1 MNGKRMCQSYEIID
15 SRRVGD
21 TEVVLGYSPT
31 EVSPY
36 VTWKC
41 YAYRS
46 QFQLYQDAEYQ
57 QDQEHGQDEK
67 EHLLCQRQIPKHK
80 NPPLFVFEMYGF
92 SYKYYL
98 IFQKTCQKIHFRGD
112 SNMEIKIPK
121 EVHQHRETIFFGLS
135 TRQFLCSALA
145 VGAAVGVYLMFKGVV
160 GQEAASWLCILAAA
174 PIAVTGFFRYN
185 GLTFER
191 FVWAFLKSQV
201 LCAGPRVYRA
211 ENIYLQAMPEQ
222 RKIWGTGK
230 KP

>member
-1 MNGKRMCQSYEIID
+1 
-15 SRRVGD
+15 
-21 TEVVLGYSPT
+21 
-31 EVSPY
+31 
-36 VTWKC
+36 
-41 YAYRS
+41 
-46 QFQLYQDAEYQ
+46 
-57 QDQEHGQDEK
+57 
-67 EHLLCQRQIPKHK
+67 
-80 NPPLFVFEMYGF
+80 
-92 SYKYYL
+92 
-98 IFQKTCQKIHFRGD
+98 
-112 SNMEIKIPK
+112 MEIKIPK

-160 GQEAASWLCILAAA
+160 GQEAVSWLCILAAA